1 MGPRVVILGRGNVA
15 TALEEGFRTTDVEV
29 LQLWHRGLE
38 LRQDADLY
46 IIAVK
51 DDAVQEVAA
60 LCPVDAFVV
69 HTAGSV
75 TMDTI
80 PQKRRGVI
88 YPMQSFT
95 KGRRTEWGRVP
106 FFLEADS
113 KEDGLFLEDIV
124 RRLSPN
130 IRWLSSERRHTL
142 HMAAVWVS
150 NFVNHMWTVASDI
163 LEREQIPFSVMHPL
177 IEETASKVLAM
188 HPRKAQT
195 GPARRGDVRVMSA
208 HEAMLDDKLR
218 KLYHIISESI
228 YDDKLRS
235 ETN

>member
-38 LRQDADLY
+38 LRRDADLY

-60 LCPVDAFVV
+60 LCPESAFVV

-75 TMDTI
+75 PMDAI
-80 PQKRRGVI
+80 PQRRRGVI

-106 FFLEADS
+106 FFVEAACD
-113 KEDGLFLEDIV
+113 DDYRFLDALV
-124 RRLSPN
+124 GRLSSVVCH
-130 IRWLSSERRHTL
+130 IDSGRRHTL
-142 HMAAVWVS
+142 HLAAVWVS
-150 NFVNHMWTVASDI
+150 NFVNHMWTLAADI
-163 LEREQIPFSVMHPL
+163 LEKEQIPFSVMMPL
-177 IEETASKVLAM
+177 IEETAAKVHEM
-188 HPRKAQT
+188 HPRQAQT

-235 ETN
+235 EKN